1 VNAKYNISFHEGLM
15 LQGQLPQIARTGAY
29 LLVLWLGYLV
39 AGRLLAVYNVSTA
52 IWLGTFMAT
61 LHLAWAGTGA
71 IALGMVWVLVLIWI
85 AAISYA
91 MPVYIHSLDGSPWAI
106 SIFMLWAR
114 GTILV
119 LMLAFA
125 RRFLE
130 PWHLRRTAAFWLLLG
145 LVWSA
150 LGLGGLIYH

>member
-1 VNAKYNISFHEGLM
+1 MNAKYNISFHEGLM
-15 LQGQLPQIARTGAY
+15 LQGQFPKIARTGAY
-29 LLVLWLGYLV
+29 LLVLWLGYVV
-39 AGRLLAVYNVSTA
+39 AGQLLAVYNVPAA

-85 AAISYA
+85 AAITYA
-91 MPVYIHSLDGSPWAI
+91 MPAYMHSLDGSPWAM
-106 SIFMLWAR
+106 SLFMLWAR
-114 GTILV
+114 GIILV

-125 RRFLE
+125 HRFLE
-130 PWHLRRTAAFWLLLG
+130 SWNLRQNDTFWLLVG

-150 LGLGGLIYH
+150 LGLGALIYR